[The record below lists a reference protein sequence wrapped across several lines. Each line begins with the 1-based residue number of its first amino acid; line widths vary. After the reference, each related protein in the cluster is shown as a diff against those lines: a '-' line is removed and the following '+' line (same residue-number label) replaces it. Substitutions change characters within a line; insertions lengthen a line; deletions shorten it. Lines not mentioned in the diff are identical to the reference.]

1 MESMRTES
9 VDDGLAPMPS
19 AQVVSNVLSQSSS
32 SNTFLKNIGIAVTSK
47 KLETFT
53 KKALKEQLAAANQV
67 ATDLHEQVLLQTQK
81 ELEEFKKQ
89 Q

>member
-1 MESMRTES
+1 MFYLKAARATHFWRIL
-9 VDDGLAPMPS
+9 V
-19 AQVVSNVLSQSSS
+19 
-32 SNTFLKNIGIAVTSK
+32 FLLNPRNQR
-47 KLETFT
+47 LWL

-67 ATDLHEQVLLQTQK
+67 ATDLHEQVDVVKKKSEDQDQVLLQTQK

>member
-9 VDDGLAPMPS
+9 ADDGQAPMPS

-47 KLETFT
+47 KLETST
-53 KKALKEQLAAANQV
+53 KKALKEQLTAKPSVHCSPSAS
-67 ATDLHEQVLLQTQK
+67 
-81 ELEEFKKQ
+81 
-89 Q
+89 